1 VLIQLAVPSPFPQ
14 DGSTPASG
22 ATSKEKN
29 TKNNMLY
36 LKEGIR
42 KIVQRC

>member
-22 ATSKEKN
+22 ATSKEKHKKQYVIISKRMN
-29 TKNNMLY
+29 
-36 LKEGIR
+36 
-42 KIVQRC
+42 